1 MTGICS
7 LGARFMWVYSE
18 WLRPFISLVI
28 AATLFH
34 PCAVGETKP
43 IPEAEFSKLLT
54 KAGNGSLSAQAEA
67 ARAYA
72 SGRNGNTNYEEA
84 ARWYHRAADQ
94 GDPDSQTNLG
104 VLYLL

>member
-1 MTGICS
+1 MTRIGS

-43 IPEAEFSKLLT
+43 IPEA
-54 KAGNGSLSAQAEA
+54 
-67 ARAYA
+67 
-72 SGRNGNTNYEEA
+72 
-84 ARWYHRAADQ
+84 
-94 GDPDSQTNLG
+94 
-104 VLYLL
+104 